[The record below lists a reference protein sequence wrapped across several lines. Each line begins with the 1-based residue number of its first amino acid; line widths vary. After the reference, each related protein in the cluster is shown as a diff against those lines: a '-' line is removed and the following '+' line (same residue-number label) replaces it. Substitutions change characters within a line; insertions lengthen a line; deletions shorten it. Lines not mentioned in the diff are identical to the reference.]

1 MTNIGVYISLLLIF
15 GGLLAI
21 LIYSL
26 KGRDVDRRIIFLF
39 VLFSVASAII
49 FHIEFEE
56 SATPIVKKVFE
67 FVENLPPES
76 KILISF
82 DFDPAMKPEV
92 HPMANAFVRHAL
104 VKGHKLYLMGLWPQG
119 QALMT
124 ETIEDVLKP
133 EFPNAVYGED
143 YVMLGYKAGNE
154 GVLNVIITDF
164 RKMYST
170 DAHGTSLDSIPLFD
184 DVKSAKDMDLIFPV
198 GGGKPGP
205 KEWILF
211 VGDPGNVPIAPG
223 LAAVVAPLIYPYYP
237 RQAIGLLGGV
247 KGAAEY
253 ESELKKNYKEF
264 ENVETPALQ
273 MMGPQ
278 TMAHIVIMAF
288 IVIGNIGFFR
298 ARRRKWQEGN

>member
-1 MTNIGVYISLLLIF
+1 MNNFFVAISLILIF
-15 GGLLAI
+15 GGLVAI

-26 KGRDVDRRIIFLF
+26 KGRDVDRRIIFAF
-39 VLFSVASAII
+39 VLFSVTVAIL
-49 FHIEFEE
+49 FNIEFEE
-56 SATPIVKKVFE
+56 YPTPIVQKVFNFIE
-67 FVENLPPES
+67 ELPSGS
-76 KILISF
+76 KVLISY

-92 HPMANAFVRHAL
+92 FPMANAFVRHCL
-104 VKGHKLYLMGLWPQG
+104 TRGHRLILMSLWPQG

-124 ETIEDVLKP
+124 ETLIEVIEV
-133 EFPNAVYGED
+133 EFPDAVYGQD

-164 RKMYST
+164 RKMYPSDVRAT
-170 DAHGTSLDSIPLFD
+170 PLDSIPVFRG
-184 DVKSAKDMDLIFPV
+184 VKSAKDVDLILPI

-211 VGDPGNVPIAPG
+211 VGDPGNVPVAPG

-237 RQAIGLLGGV
+237 KQAIGLLGGV

-253 ESELKKNYKEF
+253 ESELKRVYPQF
-264 ENVETPALQ
+264 EMADTPALK

-278 TMAHIVIMAF
+278 TLAHMVIMAF
-288 IVIGNIGFFR
+288 IVIGNITFFV
-298 ARRRKWQEGN
+298 RRRKGGGRA

>member
-1 MTNIGVYISLLLIF
+1 MNNIGVVISMIFIF

-26 KGRDVDRRIIFLF
+26 RGRDIDRRIIFLF
-39 VLFSVASAII
+39 VFLAVTSAVI
-49 FHIEFEE
+49 FQIEFEE
-56 SATPIVKKVFE
+56 TPTLIVQKVFDKIE
-67 FVENLPPES
+67 TMPSGS
-76 KILISF
+76 KVLISY

-92 HPMANAFVRHAL
+92 FPMANAFVRHCLAR
-104 VKGHKLYLMGLWPQG
+104 KHKIYFMSLWPQG

-124 ETIEDVLKP
+124 ETITEVLKP
-133 EFPNAVYGED
+133 EFPEVEYGTD
-143 YVMLGYKAGNE
+143 YIMLGYKAGNE

-170 DAHGTSLDSIPLFD
+170 DAHNTDINDIPLFN
-184 DVKSAKDMDLIFPV
+184 DVKSAKDMDLILPI

-211 VGDPGNVPIAPG
+211 VGDPGNVPVAPG

-237 RQAIGLLGGV
+237 KQVIGLLGGV

-253 ESELKKNYKEF
+253 ETILKSKYERF
-264 ENVETPALQ
+264 ENMPTPALR

-278 TMAHIVIMAF
+278 TLAHIVIMAF
-288 IVIGNIGFFR
+288 IVIGNISFFVS
-298 ARRRKWQEGN
+298 RRRGSDA

>member
-1 MTNIGVYISLLLIF
+1 MINIGVIFTMVIIF

-26 KGRDVDRRIIFLF
+26 RGRDVDRRIIFLF
-39 VLFSVASAII
+39 VLISVTSAVI
-49 FHIEFEE
+49 FNIEFKEK
-56 SATPIVKKVFE
+56 ATLIVKKVFDKI
-67 FVENLPPES
+67 ENMPSGS
-76 KILISF
+76 KVLISF
-82 DFDPAMKPEV
+82 DYDPAMKPEV
-92 HPMANAFVRHAL
+92 HPMANSFVRHCL
-104 VKGHKLYLMGLWPQG
+104 VKGHKLYMMSLWPQG

-124 ETIEDVLKP
+124 ETIEEIVLP
-133 EFPNAVYGED
+133 EFPDVVYGED

-164 RKMYST
+164 RKMYPI
-170 DAHGTSLDSIPLFD
+170 DAHNTNVDSIPLFD
-184 DVKSAKDMDLIFPV
+184 DVNSAKDMDLILPI

-237 RQAIGLLGGV
+237 KQAIGLLGGV

-253 ESELKKNYKEF
+253 ESELRKNYPRF
-264 ENVETPALQ
+264 EDVPAPALQ

-278 TMAHIVIMAF
+278 TMAHMVIMIF
-288 IVIGNIGFFR
+288 IIIGNITYF
-298 ARRRKWQEGN
+298 RRKRSADNA

>member
-1 MTNIGVYISLLLIF
+1 MSNIGVAISMIFIF

-26 KGRDVDRRIIFLF
+26 RGRDIDRRIIFLF
-39 VLFSVASAII
+39 VLLAVSSAII
-49 FHIEFEE
+49 FNIEFKE
-56 SATPIVKKVFE
+56 SPTLIVRKVFDKIE
-67 FVENLPPES
+67 TMPPGS
-76 KILISF
+76 KVLISF
-82 DFDPAMKPEV
+82 DYDPAMKPEV
-92 HPMANAFVRHAL
+92 HPMANSFVRHCLAR
-104 VKGHKLYLMGLWPQG
+104 GHKLYLMSLWPQG

-124 ETIEDVLKP
+124 ETITEILQP
-133 EFPNAVYGED
+133 EFPEAEYGED

-170 DAHGTSLDSIPLFD
+170 DAHNTSLDSITMFNY
-184 DVKSAKDMDLIFPV
+184 VKSAKDMDLILPI

-211 VGDPGNVPIAPG
+211 VGDPGNVPVAPG

-237 RQAIGLLGGV
+237 KQAIGLLGGV

-253 ESELKKNYKEF
+253 ESLLKSNYARF
-264 ENVETPALQ
+264 ENVNTPALR

-278 TMAHIVIMAF
+278 TLAHIVILAF
-288 IVIGNIGFFR
+288 IVIGNISYFR
-298 ARRRKWQEGN
+298 SRRRRSDA